1 MSPTFN
7 WDYALS
13 CKKKH
18 PRDEIVTQK
27 AVY

>member
-1 MSPTFN
+1 MPPTFN

-18 PRDEIVTQK
+18 PKDETITQK

>member
-1 MSPTFN
+1 MPPTFD

-18 PRDEIVTQK
+18 SKDEIVIQK